1 MSNNPNKIVLTSQNI
16 NEQRNAVIRLL
27 RDSRVYEA
35 LQLVH
40 TLVNE
45 SANAKL
51 HDNYNSVSDSY
62 KYLLEYLSQGF
73 EDPNKQSR
81 LNDIIESIYTLTDK
95 TTMDLLSKCSSN
107 LFYIRYNN
115 RISDIAEAMQKY
127 RDINDA
133 ITFNNADTATDPEQ
147 ISNLYKER
155 ERVEKDLFH
164 YFWTSFPLTTDDT
177 KLLKQILLEEG
188 FVPQYLQN
196 ITIGAILLSLLN
208 FYDEA
213 KLFLLLD
220 TYEHSSDLADKASQ
234 EIALHAIVCFVIA
247 LFRHNRRASI
257 SKPLKERLA
266 LLSEQNVFK
275 KDLSCIFIDL
285 VREKNAE
292 TLSKSLQDSIIP
304 DIMKIAPEIIENAK
318 KGNGVI
324 DISSLE
330 ENPEWFNMFDKSG
343 LSKKLEEFAKLQTSG
358 TDVFLSTFAHL
369 KNYPFFKELYN
380 WFRPYHTDNSVLAN
394 AYSKMKPSVKSLIS
408 GMTYLCDNDKYSFV
422 LSLSE
427 LDDSQR
433 ELMLQQFDMRGNDLS
448 ERQGEFDTS
457 KLREDIINNYIKDMY
472 RFFNIFSRRSEFANV
487 FQSSLDLISVDLLK
501 EHFNS
506 ASLINTIAEIYFKVK
521 DYKSAIIYFERI
533 ESLGDDISPVYLQ
546 KLGFA
551 YQNIGKTDKALSCY
565 LKYFLANESD
575 VWNLKHIATCYREL
589 NQPAEAI
596 GYLQKALIVQPN
608 NTSVSLTIGHC
619 YSEMCEYDSALKEYY
634 KVEYLDTKRHSAW
647 RPLAWCLLMTHDY
660 EQSRKYYTQ
669 IISND
674 TPGENDYLNFGH
686 LCLVQNRFD
695 EAMSYYYSCY
705 SALGNN
711 LQSFADKWRND
722 IHNLQRA
729 GLTTESPLLLLDAI
743 MMKLTQK

>member
-35 LQLVH
+35 LLLVQ

-73 EDPNKQSR
+73 EDPNRQSR
-81 LNDIIESIYTLTDK
+81 LTDIIESIYTLTDK
-95 TTMDLLSKCSSN
+95 ATMDLLSKCSSN

-115 RISDIAEAMQKY
+115 RISNITEAMQKY

-133 ITFNNADTATDPEQ
+133 STFNNADTATDPEQ
-147 ISNLYKER
+147 ISNLYKEQ

-177 KLLKQILLEEG
+177 DLLKQILLEEG
-188 FVPQYLQN
+188 FVPHYLQN
-196 ITIGAILLSLLN
+196 ITIGAILLSLLS

-220 TYEHSSDLADKASQ
+220 TYEHYSNHADKASQ

-266 LLSEQNVFK
+266 LLSEQSVFN

-448 ERQGEFDTS
+448 ERQGEFDIS
-457 KLREDIINNYIKDMY
+457 KLREDIINNYIKDLY
-472 RFFNIFSRRSEFANV
+472 RFFNVFSRRSEFANV

-533 ESLGDDISPVYLQ
+533 ESIGDDINPVYLQ

-565 LKYFLANESD
+565 LKYLLANEND
-575 VWNLKHIATCYREL
+575 VWNLKHIAACYREL

-608 NTSVSLTIGHC
+608 NTSLSLTIGHC

-660 EQSRKYYTQ
+660 EQSRKYYAQ

-686 LCLVQNRFD
+686 LCLVQNKFD

-705 SALGNN
+705 TALGNN

-729 GLTTESPLLLLDAI
+729 GLATESPLLLLDAI
-743 MMKLTQK
+743 MMKLTQR